1 MNSEELDLLMKLVD
15 KVGNKPEGKVIKVS
29 PAMQAKAEE
38 TAKHINRQEE
48 RIKRLESDTEVIEDM
63 VEKYNTKQESINREI
78 KHAIAN
84 VPKIK
89 PVDTFNNSDDYREMV
104 KLLEDLKT
112 TMYRHSDQLKTIE
125 EWIKATGH
133 VEKAR
138 LREEIASEDE
148 DVDLREVALEDV
160 IEPLVPH
167 ITEDWDS
174 KLVHEEIVL
183 DTRTHKLLRALN
195 VVTFE
200 ELMCFTE
207 KELMSNN
214 NFGGC
219 SMAKLNKDLQGLGL
233 SLSKG
238 E

>member
-1 MNSEELDLLMKLVD
+1 MNTEELDLLMKLVD

-29 PAMQAKAEE
+29 PAMQAKAEK
-38 TAKHINRQEE
+38 TAKHLNQQTE
-48 RIKRLESDTEVIEDM
+48 RIIRLEKDQEVIEEM
-63 VEKYNTKQESINREI
+63 VEKYNTTQNSINREI
-78 KHAIAN
+78 THAIAN

-89 PVDTFNNSDDYREMV
+89 PVDTFNNSDEHREMV

-112 TMYRHSDQLKTIE
+112 TIYRHSDQLRTIE

-138 LREEIASEDE
+138 LRNEIASEDE
-148 DVDLREVALEDV
+148 DRDIREVSLEDV

-167 ITEDWDS
+167 IKEDWAS

-183 DTRTHKLLRALN
+183 DTRTHNLMRALN

-233 SLSKG
+233 ALEKG

>member
-1 MNSEELDLLMKLVD
+1 MNTEEIDLLMKLVD
-15 KVGNKPEGKVIKVS
+15 KVGDKSESPKVN
-29 PAMQAKAEE
+29 PDMRAKAERA
-38 TAKHINRQEE
+38 TKLLNQQTE
-48 RIKRLESDTEVIEDM
+48 RIRRLESDTEVIEEM
-63 VEKYNTKQESINREI
+63 VETFKTNQHSINREL
-78 KHAIAN
+78 KHAIDN

-125 EWIKATGH
+125 KWIKATGH

-148 DVDLREVALEDV
+148 NVDLREVSLEDV

-183 DTRTHKLLRALN
+183 DTRTHNLMRALN

-200 ELMCFTE
+200 ELMCFTQ
-207 KELMSNN
+207 KELMSNH

-233 SLSKG
+233 TLSKG

>member
-1 MNSEELDLLMKLVD
+1 MNTEEIDLLMKLVD
-15 KVGNKPEGKVIKVS
+15 KVGDKSESPKVN
-29 PAMQAKAEE
+29 PDMRAKAERA
-38 TAKHINRQEE
+38 TKLINQQTE
-48 RIKRLESDTEVIEDM
+48 RIKRLESDTEVIEEM
-63 VEKYNTKQESINREI
+63 VETFRTNQHSINREL

>member
-15 KVGNKPEGKVIKVS
+15 KVGNKSDSPKVNN
-29 PAMQAKAEE
+29 QE
-38 TAKHINRQEE
+38 TTKHLNNQKE
-48 RIKRLESDTEVIEDM
+48 RIIRLEQDQEVIEEM
-63 VEKYNTKQESINREI
+63 VEKYNTTQTSINREL

-112 TMYRHSDQLKTIE
+112 TMYRHSDQLRTIE

-148 DVDLREVALEDV
+148 DVDLREVSLENV
-160 IEPLVPH
+160 MEPLVPH
-167 ITEDWDS
+167 IKEDWAS

-183 DTRTHKLLRALN
+183 DTRTHNLMRALN

-200 ELMCFTE
+200 ELMCFTQ

-219 SMAKLNKDLQGLGL
+219 SMAKLNKDLQSLGL
-233 SLSKG
+233 SMETG

>member
-48 RIKRLESDTEVIEDM
+48 RIKRLEQDQEVIEEM
-63 VEKYNTKQESINREI
+63 VEKYNTTQNSINREL

-104 KLLEDLKT
+104 RLLEDLKN
-112 TMYRHSDQLKTIE
+112 TMYRHSDDLQHIKDWIVAKGYLEKT
-125 EWIKATGH
+125 K
-133 VEKAR
+133 
-138 LREEIASEDE
+138 LRNEIASEDE
-148 DVDLREVALEDV
+148 DLREVSLEDV

-167 ITEDWDS
+167 IKKDWAS

-183 DTRTHKLLRALN
+183 DTRTHNLMRALN

-207 KELMSNN
+207 KELMSNE

-219 SMAKLNKDLQGLGL
+219 SMAKLNKDLKGLGL
-233 SLSKG
+233 SLEKG

>member
-15 KVGNKPEGKVIKVS
+15 KVGTKSDS
-29 PAMQAKAEE
+29 PKINNQAK
-38 TAKHINRQEE
+38 
-48 RIKRLESDTEVIEDM
+48 
-63 VEKYNTKQESINREI
+63 
-78 KHAIAN
+78 
-84 VPKIK
+84 
-89 PVDTFNNSDDYREMV
+89 
-104 KLLEDLKT
+104 
-112 TMYRHSDQLKTIE
+112 
-125 EWIKATGH
+125 GH

-148 DVDLREVALEDV
+148 NVDLREVSLENV
-160 IEPLVPH
+160 MEPLVPH
-167 ITEDWDS
+167 IKEDWAS

-183 DTRTHKLLRALN
+183 DTRTHNLMRALN

-200 ELMCFTE
+200 ELMCFTQ

-219 SMAKLNKDLQGLGL
+219 SMARLNKDLQSLGL
-233 SLSKG
+233 SMETG

>member
-29 PAMQAKAEE
+29 PAIQAKAEE

-112 TMYRHSDQLKTIE
+112 TMYRHSDELSAIK
-125 EWIKATGH
+125 EWIKAKGH
-133 VEKAR
+133 LEKAK
-138 LREEIASEDE
+138 LRDEIASEDE
-148 DVDLREVALEDV
+148 DVDLREVSLEDV
-160 IEPLVPH
+160 IEPPDPH
-167 ITEDWDS
+167 IKNDWCK
-174 KLVHEEIVL
+174 KLVRKEINL
-183 DTRTHKLLRALN
+183 DTRTQNLMRTLDIDTL
-195 VVTFE
+195 E
-200 ELMCFTE
+200 ELMCFTQ
-207 KELMSNN
+207 KELMGNF

-219 SMAKLNKDLQGLGL
+219 SMAKLNKDLKGLGL

-238 E
+238 Q